1 MGSSGISG
9 LKSGR
14 LILVLIILIL
24 NSLLLLYSNS
34 MYYFLHKTE
43 PGESAEKKQE
53 NWNSMKPEEKAEIN
67 KEFQQV
73 SF

>member
-1 MGSSGISG
+1 
-9 LKSGR
+9 
-14 LILVLIILIL
+14 
-24 NSLLLLYSNS
+24 